1 MGLPKRTP
9 HYVEVFLENSIP
21 HIACLREDNLME
33 GASYGFVWRVYP
45 YNLSVS
51 RAAFQSTIEKLCH
64 WASENGAEA
73 RILEVN
79 FPGTFV
85 RCRRGDYV
93 VFLLTDPVARR
104 LEDESLLP
112 SQRVGATKPCA
123 KVTQVV

>member
-9 HYVEVFLENSIP
+9 HYVETFLENSIP
-21 HIACLREDNLME
+21 HIACLREDNLLE

-51 RAAFQSTIEKLCH
+51 RESFLTTIEKMCR
-64 WASENGAEA
+64 WASENGADA
-73 RILEVN
+73 RILGTN
-79 FPGTFV
+79 FPGLFT

-93 VFLLTDPVARR
+93 VFLITDPIARR

-112 SQRVGATKPCA
+112 SQRPAPIKPCVT
-123 KVTQVV
+123 VTQVV